1 MLTSCLC
8 PFNTSNINGLT
19 WESAVIRTGL
29 FKYVIHSKVEEYHR
43 QGWMIVADLG
53 QPHGYYSVLMW
64 HCECGQLVIP

>member
-1 MLTSCLC
+1 M
-8 PFNTSNINGLT
+8 
-19 WESAVIRTGL
+19 IRTGL

-64 HCECGQLVIP
+64 HCECGQLVSP

>member
-29 FKYVIHSKVEEYHR
+29 FKYVIHSKVEEYHQ